1 MIKLGLHFCTMKS
14 HWMSFSLV
22 CSPGTHCL
30 VQNVS
35 SSLLSQVF
43 GQAVPH
49 SWNTFPSGHCCSGD
63 SVGHSSS
70 LTHFLSSSTV
80 PAGQKQ
86 SERSKVGIPII
97 ITLVHNYI
105 STERYSALQALH
117 GMYYRCVQAQIELHV
132 YTCTQTRIYTIWRRS
147 ALFGC
152 FVVVKVMT
160 KLELHFCTMKSHW
173 LSFSLVCSPGTHCR
187 VQMLKRSS
195 LLSQVLGQAV
205 PHSWNTFPSGHC
217 CSGDSVGHSSSLT
230 HLLSSSTVPAGQKQS
245 EMESKI
251 LKGRR

>member
-117 GMYYRCVQAQIELHV
+117 GIIDAYRHRSSCMYIHAHKHASI
-132 YTCTQTRIYTIWRRS
+132 
-147 ALFGC
+147 LFGGG
-152 FVVVKVMT
+152 VHY
-160 KLELHFCTMKSHW
+160 L
-173 LSFSLVCSPGTHCR
+173 
-187 VQMLKRSS
+187 
-195 LLSQVLGQAV
+195 AV
-205 PHSWNTFPSGHC
+205 S
-217 CSGDSVGHSSSLT
+217 
-230 HLLSSSTVPAGQKQS
+230 
-245 EMESKI
+245 
-251 LKGRR
+251 